1 MDPYEAQAVAADQT
15 RRAVVE
21 GGAAVVNKTAGGH
34 FDRLLI
40 MVAAAFRLH
49 LGKQFDAEQFIREVG
64 RLRFR
69 ALPMQDFPM
78 TDAAGA
84 FVNATVTVAA
94 PSDRHQLILRPSF
107 ELSNIIATV
116 RNPLDL
122 RDAQLVD
129 AVARL
134 EVTRPQSDSVPE
146 AFSDY
151 DQGSQQFEFDNGVG
165 VAVLGFEENRQS
177 YAQNIPWGIEA
188 AIRWSFAALPKLNE
202 LVLSVQNMTG
212 GPDAPSGDQVSGAL
226 HVYVIDCI
234 LGGN

>member
-1 MDPYEAQAVAADQT
+1 MDPYQLAAQADAA
-15 RRAVVE
+15 RRNVVE
-21 GGAAVVNKTAGGH
+21 NGAAQVNRIAGDH
-34 FDRLLI
+34 YDRLI
-40 MVAAAFRLH
+40 KMVAASFRLH

-69 ALPMQDFPM
+69 KLPMQDFPM
-78 TDAAGA
+78 TDAAGV
-84 FVNATVTVAA
+84 FLNATVTIAA
-94 PSDRHQLILRPSF
+94 PSDRHQLVIVPAF
-107 ELSNIIATV
+107 ELSTITAGV
-116 RNPLDL
+116 RGPLQL
-122 RDAQLVD
+122 ADAQLVD

-151 DQGSQQFEFDNGVG
+151 DMGSQQHEYDNT
-165 VAVLGFEENRQS
+165 VASGNASEENRQS
-177 YAQNIPWGIEA
+177 YAVNMPWGIEA
-188 AIRWSFAALPKLNE
+188 GIRWSFAALPKLNE

-212 GPDAPSGDQVSGAL
+212 GPNAPSALLVSGAL

>member
-1 MDPYEAQAVAADQT
+1 MNDAYARQAVMADAN
-15 RRAVVE
+15 RRNVVE
-21 GGAAVVNKTAGGH
+21 AGAAAVNKVAGSAY
-34 FDRLLI
+34 DRLLVL
-40 MVAAAFRLH
+40 VAAAFRLH

-69 ALPMQDFPM
+69 KLPMQDFPM

-84 FVNATVTVAA
+84 FVNAQVTIAA
-94 PSDRHQLILRPSF
+94 PSDRHQLVLVPAF
-107 ELSNIIATV
+107 ELSNVTAGV
-116 RNPLDL
+116 RGPLQL
-122 RDAQLVD
+122 PDAQLVD

-134 EVTRPQSDSVPE
+134 EVTRPQSDAVPE

-151 DQGSQQFEFDNGVG
+151 DIGSQQHEIDGNNL
-165 VAVLGFEENRQS
+165 ATEENRQS
-177 YAQNIPWGIEA
+177 YATNMPWGVEA

-202 LVLSVQNMTG
+202 LVLGVNNMTG
-212 GPDAPSGDQVSGAL
+212 GPAAPSGVQISGAL